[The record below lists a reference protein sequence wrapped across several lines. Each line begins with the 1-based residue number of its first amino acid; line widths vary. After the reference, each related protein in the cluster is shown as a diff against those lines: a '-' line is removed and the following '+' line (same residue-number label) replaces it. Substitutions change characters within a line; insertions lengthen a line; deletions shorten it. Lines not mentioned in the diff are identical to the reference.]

1 MTDRLATVPA
11 ESTAYRPQPMLGE
24 YQEFADTLRVDQVK
38 TSLDPAAGRRPSCA
52 LDEASYL
59 LDSAS
64 EPCGVHVEVRLRG
77 TVVEERLRQAVGVAR
92 VRHPRACARIT
103 MARQRRADYEWTG
116 LRLSAARRT
125 HPPVTRP
132 GSR

>member
-11 ESTAYRPQPMLGE
+11 ESTAYRPQPMLE
-24 YQEFADTLRVDQVK
+24 EHQEDTLRVDQVK
-38 TSLDPAAGRRPSCA
+38 ASSDPAAGRRPFCA

-92 VRHPRACARIT
+92 VRHPRARARIT

-125 HPPVTRP
+125 IRQ
-132 GSR
+132 